1 MGILRELVKDH
12 DNIEKQ
18 TTDIFFNTQ
27 VDQHHSPMHFEEV
40 D

>member
-18 TTDIFFNTQ
+18 TNDIFFNTQ
-27 VDQHHSPMHFEEV
+27 VDQHHSPMHFEEA